1 MNAFTYEEQ
10 GDKKYLVYEKRA
22 EDRMDTL
29 TLEMISNNR
38 IQGIAPPIR
47 IQKDD
52 RIYIKYDIT
61 GLRSFREYLQGCVSR
76 QKLLSIMG
84 SIADA
89 AIEAEDYMLKLSSYI
104 LDVDYIYLDPASMK
118 VFMIVLPVARE
129 EIPLETFLKKL
140 LMDVRYDQTE
150 DCSYVAALI
159 NFFSSSEMFS
169 VYELKKKIVQFKQEE
184 SNVKKGTGKKIEKKA
199 EPQIWKEQ
207 EQVIE
212 KVPDGNHIVP
222 NSPEKQHCLNVLFSN
237 EDEDAPKKEKR
248 GLFFRKEK
256 QEKGENGEKEKKGFF
271 ARRAEKRQKN
281 EEKSLGMDS
290 VLGGIAIPGMD
301 MPGMP
306 QDDREERE
314 TGRPWGSAKEQKV
327 AVPAQN
333 IGLKRIPV
341 EADDFGETE
350 LMEGED
356 DETAMLGQED
366 ISGPEFILYR
376 VSTQEVF
383 KISGE
388 ITRIGRSSTVAEICI
403 TGNKCVG
410 RIHAF
415 LHIRN
420 GKVLIEDNH
429 SKNKTY
435 VDGIQLNPD
444 EPACELKHGA
454 KIRLGDEELE
464 FRIEE

>member
-1 MNAFTYEEQ
+1 MIAFTYEEQ
-10 GDKKYLVYEKRA
+10 GDRKYLVYEKRA
-22 EDRMDTL
+22 EDSMDTL

-38 IQGIAPPIR
+38 IQGVAPPIY

-52 RIYIKYDIT
+52 SIYIKYDIT
-61 GLRSFREYLQGCVSR
+61 GLKSFREYLEGCVSR
-76 QKLLSIMG
+76 QKLLGIME
-84 SIADA
+84 SIADT

-104 LDVDYIYLDPASMK
+104 LNADHIYLDPADMK
-118 VFMIVLPVARE
+118 VFMIVLPIVRE

-159 NFFSSSEMFS
+159 NFFSSSETFS
-169 VYELKKKIVQFKQEE
+169 VYGLKEKIIQFKQEK
-184 SNVKKGTGKKIEKKA
+184 SYVKKETEKKIEKQK
-199 EPQIWKEQ
+199 EFRTQKEQ
-207 EQVIE
+207 KTSIE
-212 KVPDGNHIVP
+212 NAANENHIVP
-222 NSPEKQHCLNVLFSN
+222 NSPQKQHCLNVLFSN

-256 QEKGENGEKEKKGFF
+256 QEKGENNEKKGFF

-290 VLGGIAIPGMD
+290 VLGGLAIPGMD
-301 MPGMP
+301 QPGMP
-306 QDDREERE
+306 QDAGEEKAA
-314 TGRPWGSAKEQKV
+314 GMPWGNVREQKV
-327 AVPAQN
+327 AVPAQS
-333 IGLKRIPV
+333 IGLDQIPV
-341 EADDFGETE
+341 ESDDFGETE
-350 LMEGED
+350 WMGEED
-356 DETAMLGQED
+356 DETAILGQGENF
-366 ISGPEFILYR
+366 GPEFILYR

-403 TGNKCVG
+403 SGNKCVG

-420 GKVLIEDNH
+420 GRVFLEDNH

-444 EPACELKHGA
+444 KPACELKNGA